1 MLNEYDMSNI
11 LDFARRLV
19 EYVFDGN
26 QKMKSEV
33 SAVMGGEVLETYADR
48 MIAKG
53 IEKGMEKGS
62 MQMMIKMSREFGV
75 PEEKLVERLM
85 EEFAMDREETERAC
99 AEI

>member
-1 MLNEYDMSNI
+1 
-11 LDFARRLV
+11 
-19 EYVFDGN
+19 
-26 QKMKSEV
+26 MKSEV

-53 IEKGMEKGS
+53 IEKGMEKGMEKGS
-62 MQMMIKMSREFGV
+62 MQMMIKLSREFGV

-85 EEFAMDREETERAC
+85 EEFAMDREEAEKAC